1 MQVLKVSEVWSSD
14 DNDDDILN
22 CSSNSSVAS
31 DVVDS
36 IDFAN
41 ALPVTVNSAT
51 VFVVALWL
59 KLAPLTQESEII
71 EKWFAGICTVRKKV
85 LLYICWAG
93 KQKVSDWQWQ
103 GINIYWMKLFKAAS
117 TWLYWIYR
125 KHPLLLRP
133 WYHSFVDTWYHCNDI
148 GCVICQQW

>member
-1 MQVLKVSEVWSSD
+1 MLWKVKCRNENDQKLCMILAACNMQVLKVSEICSSGD
-14 DNDDDILN
+14 DDDILN

-31 DVVDS
+31 DMVDN

-59 KLAPLTQESEII
+59 KLALSTQESEII

-85 LLYICWAG
+85 LLYICWA
-93 KQKVSDWQWQ
+93 QVNRRFLIDSDSEPTYTEL
-103 GINIYWMKLFKAAS
+103 ICLKL
-117 TWLYWIYR
+117 
-125 KHPLLLRP
+125 HQP
-133 WYHSFVDTWYHCNDI
+133 
-148 GCVICQQW
+148 GCTGYIESIPYY

>member
-1 MQVLKVSEVWSSD
+1 MLWKVKCRNENDQKLCMILAACNMQALKVSKICSSG

-31 DVVDS
+31 DMVDS

-41 ALPVTVNSAT
+41 ALPV
-51 VFVVALWL
+51 
-59 KLAPLTQESEII
+59 
-71 EKWFAGICTVRKKV
+71 
-85 LLYICWAG
+85 
-93 KQKVSDWQWQ
+93 
-103 GINIYWMKLFKAAS
+103 KAAS

-133 WYHSFVDTWYHCNDI
+133 
-148 GCVICQQW
+148 

>member
-1 MQVLKVSEVWSSD
+1 MILAACNMQALKVSKICSSG

-22 CSSNSSVAS
+22 CSSNSSFAS
-31 DVVDS
+31 DMVDS

-59 KLAPLTQESEII
+59 KLALSTQESEII
-71 EKWFAGICTVRKKV
+71 EKWFTGICTVRKKV

-93 KQKVSDWQWQ
+93 EQKVSD
-103 GINIYWMKLFKAAS
+103 
-117 TWLYWIYR
+117 
-125 KHPLLLRP
+125 
-133 WYHSFVDTWYHCNDI
+133 
-148 GCVICQQW
+148 